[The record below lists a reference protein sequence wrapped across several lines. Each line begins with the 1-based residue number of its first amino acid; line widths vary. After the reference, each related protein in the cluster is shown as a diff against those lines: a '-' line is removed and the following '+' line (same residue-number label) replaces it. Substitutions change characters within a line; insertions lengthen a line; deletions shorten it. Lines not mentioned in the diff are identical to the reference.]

1 MLRARDGG
9 KPDVARCTRA
19 SCDLIVNV
27 PRASVL
33 PRSARLTP
41 MMEMLGQRAL
51 NRATLT
57 RQLLMQRSDRTVQD
71 AVEHLVGLQAQTPH
85 SWYVGLWSRLA
96 DFRPEHAAELL
107 IDRRLVRIALMRST
121 IHLVTAPDA
130 MALRPLVQPALD
142 RDLYANGTH
151 GRPIRG
157 VDVASLT
164 AAGRAVL
171 AERPMTAKEV
181 GERLGTRWP
190 DVPPATLAYALRN
203 LVPLVQ
209 VPPRGL
215 WGRSGP
221 IAHTTAEAWL
231 GSISAPEL
239 TLPQLVLRYLASF
252 GPATVADMQRWSGL
266 TRLREIVDGMPQLK
280 VFRGEEG
287 QELFDLPDAPRP
299 DPETPV
305 PPRFL
310 YDFDNLLLSHA
321 DRTRI
326 ITDDFHRHSHRPHG
340 PVPSV
345 LLIDG
350 VTGGDWTITR
360 SSGAA
365 TLRIRTYAQP
375 SESLASQIAAE
386 GRRLLAFTDPEA
398 EDPRVEFARDL
409 FD

>member
-1 MLRARDGG
+1 MIER
-9 KPDVARCTRA
+9 
-19 SCDLIVNV
+19 
-27 PRASVL
+27 
-33 PRSARLTP
+33 
-41 MMEMLGQRAL
+41 LGQKAL
-51 NRATLT
+51 NRATLA
-57 RQLLMQRSDRTVQD
+57 RQLLMQRTDRTVPEV
-71 AVEHLVGLQAQTPH
+71 VEHLIGLQAQTPH
-85 SWYVGLWSRLA
+85 SWYVGLWTRVA
-96 DFRPEHAAELL
+96 DFHPELAAEMLN
-107 IDRRLVRIALMRST
+107 DRHLVRIALMRST
-121 IHLVTAPDA
+121 IHLVTAPDVQ
-130 MALRPLVQPALD
+130 ALRTLVQPVLD
-142 RDLYANGTH
+142 RDLFANGTH

-164 AAGRAVL
+164 AAGRAIL

-181 GERLGTRWP
+181 GERLHTQWP

-221 IAHTTAEAWL
+221 IAHTTTDAWL
-231 GSISAPEL
+231 GPSPAPEL
-239 TLPQLVLRYLASF
+239 TLPQLVLRYLAAF
-252 GPATVADMQRWSGL
+252 GPATIADMQRWSGL
-266 TRLREIVDGMPQLK
+266 TRLREVVDGMPQLQ
-280 VFRGEEG
+280 VFRGAEG

-299 DPETPV
+299 DPETPA

-345 LLIDG
+345 LLVDG

-360 SSGAA
+360 SSGEA
-365 TLRIRTYAQP
+365 TLSIRTYARP
-375 SESLASQIAAE
+375 SDALAAEIATE

-409 FD
+409 IQ